1 MPKTQYQ
8 IKLNYDQ
15 AKAEIEKLE
24 SLARKTGLLEE
35 DIINYHS
42 MLKTCWDRGMT
53 PDDGSF
59 YKFIQTRQ
67 YQDMYMQFKEDLA
80 YDAVLKE
87 IVENTYKAEQ
97 EALDIVMKHI

>member
-15 AKAEIEKLE
+15 SKAEIEKLE

-35 DIINYHS
+35 DIINYHD
-42 MLKTCWDRGMT
+42 MLKTYWDSSNAAEYLAKMDKRAEELGAI
-53 PDDGSF
+53 SKNL
-59 YKFIQTRQ
+59 YKIA
-67 YQDMYMQFKEDLA
+67 E
-80 YDAVLKE
+80 E
-87 IVENTYKAEQ
+87 ITEIIENTYKAEQ

>member
-1 MPKTQYQ
+1 VPKTQYQ

-42 MLKTCWDRGMT
+42 MLKTCWDSSNAPEYLGKMDKRAEEFRAI
-53 PDDGSF
+53 SKSL
-59 YKFIQTRQ
+59 YKIS
-67 YQDMYMQFKEDLA
+67 KEI
-80 YDAVLKE
+80 KE